1 MVKKNP
7 MLRLIFVLSI
17 TVFSL
22 LGTSNGYAQQPKDS
36 ATGYYNTLL
45 YSKQSPEV
53 TKAFIFY
60 EDKVGTYLKIERH
73 Y

>member
-1 MVKKNP
+1 

-45 YSKQSPEV
+45 
-53 TKAFIFY
+53 
-60 EDKVGTYLKIERH
+60 
-73 Y
+73 